1 VDPVRVKINEWL
13 QQPVKSILS
22 GLLVVMLFP
31 TSVKGEKVNVGD
43 LRRQGIEVDDDNEP
57 APENAEP
64 TMMNPGNGRLEK
76 PTMCPR
82 QMATINNAKG
92 KFNSHRWEVLAEMN
106 EFDRFR
112 MCFSEKII
120 INVITPQTNQN
131 LGTPINLQE
140 FYV

>member
-1 VDPVRVKINEWL
+1 
-13 QQPVKSILS
+13 
-22 GLLVVMLFP
+22 MLFP
-31 TSVKGEKVNVGD
+31 TSVKGEGVNVGD

-82 QMATINNAKG
+82 RMATINNAKG

-131 LGTPINLQE
+131 LGMPINLQE